1 MNKHTLLMKR
11 NKKQDASVGF
21 LFFLSLLAGG
31 HTVMHAITTPANAI
45 VQQENTCL
53 GSIVD
58 NLGEPVVGA
67 SVLVKGTLNGTISDV
82 DGRFSLK
89 HVRPGSILVVS
100 YVGYLSQEIVWD
112 GTTLRITLAKDTQML
127 DDVVVVGFG
136 TQKKVDLTGAVS
148 QVKMADVLGDR
159 PVINAAAALQGAMPG
174 LVVSGASGPG
184 QQKSFNIRG
193 TLSINGGSPLVL
205 IDNVE
210 GDLSAL
216 NPDDIES
223 VSVLKDASSAAIY
236 GARAACGV
244 ILVTTKHPKGESKIN
259 IDYGFNLGWE
269 RAISHPEQAAL
280 TDYIAAYEEAGFSNQ
295 YWAGNGDI
303 SRWKELLQQYQAGT
317 LQGVRENGIFAE
329 GDKVYYLKEGNPSA
343 NALGTGCLNNHSISL
358 SGGTDKVRFRLSG
371 NYSSEDGPM
380 ITNKDKYIRKAINA
394 FVSAD
399 VAKWYTQEA
408 TLFYTN
414 TKQTAAS
421 SSLNDPYTTR
431 LISWY
436 PEGYMPGELLGR
448 DEDLIID
455 SPRNALLCA
464 PTSRTDRTIPRIQL
478 KSILKPL
485 EGWTVTGEYTYNETN
500 YKYKD
505 YTGITTY
512 ADVQL
517 AVRTSPLDPTRD
529 KYTINTAVTKY
540 NALNL
545 YTNYDL
551 TVGKHTLGAMFG
563 FNQESYSEAKVNV
576 SAEGQAAPNVP
587 SLGAAQGL
595 KTISDTYSAYAIRGG
610 FGRLTYNFDNR
621 YLFTFNG
628 RYDGSSKFPKSNRFA
643 FFPSFSVGWRLD
655 NERFMDWTNGWLDE
669 LKLRGSY
676 GQIGNQNIQPYGYLA
691 TMNITE
697 GTPWINN
704 GGKVTYFTT
713 PGLIRANYTWEKVKT
728 TDIGWDVNLFGNR
741 LTATFDWYKRVTE
754 GMLSSGVELPST
766 VGASAPLQNVAD
778 MVTKGWELTVNWRD
792 RIGDVGYQIGF
803 NLYDHRSKITKYN
816 NETGNLKYYYE
827 GMRLGEIW
835 GYEADGFYAIDD
847 FNLEK
852 AKLGQWVL
860 KEGVTSI
867 NGYTVQPGDVKFKD
881 LDGDGVITAGEN
893 TNLNPG
899 DRKIIG
905 NNASRLLFGANLGV
919 NWKGFDL
926 SVMLQGVGKRDYV
939 LSATSIFPF
948 GGASTDGGVFFP
960 LYANQTD
967 FWQAKSYDPES
978 PDYMVA
984 KNPNCEL
991 YRVYG
996 QRGNAISNA
1005 RVSDKYLQ
1013 HAAYLRVKNLTLAYT
1028 LPQAWVRKA
1037 MLSKVRLY
1045 VSCEN
1050 LATFT
1055 SLPAGYDPESMSW
1068 SYPFYRTWSFGA
1080 NVSF

>member
-1 MNKHTLLMKR
+1 
-11 NKKQDASVGF
+11 
-21 LFFLSLLAGG
+21 
-31 HTVMHAITTPANAI
+31 
-45 VQQENTCL
+45 
-53 GSIVD
+53 
-58 NLGEPVVGA
+58 
-67 SVLVKGTLNGTISDV
+67 
-82 DGRFSLK
+82 
-89 HVRPGSILVVS
+89 
-100 YVGYLSQEIVWD
+100 
-112 GTTLRITLAKDTQML
+112 
-127 DDVVVVGFG
+127 
-136 TQKKVDLTGAVS
+136 
-148 QVKMADVLGDR
+148 
-159 PVINAAAALQGAMPG
+159 
-174 LVVSGASGPG
+174 
-184 QQKSFNIRG
+184 
-193 TLSINGGSPLVL
+193 
-205 IDNVE
+205 
-210 GDLSAL
+210 
-216 NPDDIES
+216 
-223 VSVLKDASSAAIY
+223 
-236 GARAACGV
+236 
-244 ILVTTKHPKGESKIN
+244 
-259 IDYGFNLGWE
+259 
-269 RAISHPEQAAL
+269 
-280 TDYIAAYEEAGFSNQ
+280 
-295 YWAGNGDI
+295 
-303 SRWKELLQQYQAGT
+303 
-317 LQGVRENGIFAE
+317 
-329 GDKVYYLKEGNPSA
+329 
-343 NALGTGCLNNHSISL
+343 
-358 SGGTDKVRFRLSG
+358 
-371 NYSSEDGPM
+371 
-380 ITNKDKYIRKAINA
+380 
-394 FVSAD
+394 
-399 VAKWYTQEA
+399 
-408 TLFYTN
+408 
-414 TKQTAAS
+414 
-421 SSLNDPYTTR
+421 
-431 LISWY
+431 
-436 PEGYMPGELLGR
+436 MPGEILGR
-448 DEDLIID
+448 EEDLIID

-464 PTSRTDRTIPRIQL
+464 PASRTDNSIPRIQL

-485 EGWTVTGEYTYNETN
+485 EGWTITGEYTYNETN

-505 YTGITTY
+505 YTGVTTY

-551 TVGKHTLGAMFG
+551 TLGKHTLGAMLG

-595 KTISDTYSAYAIRGG
+595 KTISDTYSEYAIRGG
-610 FGRLTYNFDNR
+610 FGRLTYNFDDR

-628 RYDGSSKFPKSNRFA
+628 HYDGSSKFPKSNRFT

-655 NERFMDWTNGWLDE
+655 NERFMDWTNNWLDE

-691 TMNITE
+691 TMNISE
-697 GTPWINN
+697 GNPWINK

-728 TDIGWDVNLFGNR
+728 TDIGLDVNLFGNR
-741 LTATFDWYKRVTE
+741 LTSTFDWYKRVTE

-778 MVTKGWELTVNWRD
+778 MVTKGWELAVNWRD
-792 RIGDVGYQIGF
+792 RIGEVGYQIGF

-816 NETGNLKYYYE
+816 NETGNLNYYYE
-827 GMRLGEIW
+827 GMRFGEIW
-835 GYEADGFYAIDD
+835 GYEADGF
-847 FNLEK
+847 
-852 AKLGQWVL
+852 
-860 KEGVTSI
+860 
-867 NGYTVQPGDVKFKD
+867 
-881 LDGDGVITAGEN
+881 
-893 TNLNPG
+893 
-899 DRKIIG
+899 
-905 NNASRLLFGANLGV
+905 LGV

-939 LSATSIFPF
+939 LEGTSIFPF
-948 GGASTDGGVFFP
+948 GGASSDGGAFFP

-996 QRGNAISNA
+996 QRGNAASNA

-1028 LPQAWVRKA
+1028 LPQAWVHKV

-1055 SLPAGYDPESMSW
+1055 SLPNGYDPESMSW

>member
-1 MNKHTLLMKR
+1 
-11 NKKQDASVGF
+11 
-21 LFFLSLLAGG
+21 
-31 HTVMHAITTPANAI
+31 
-45 VQQENTCL
+45 
-53 GSIVD
+53 
-58 NLGEPVVGA
+58 
-67 SVLVKGTLNGTISDV
+67 
-82 DGRFSLK
+82 
-89 HVRPGSILVVS
+89 
-100 YVGYLSQEIVWD
+100 
-112 GTTLRITLAKDTQML
+112 
-127 DDVVVVGFG
+127 
-136 TQKKVDLTGAVS
+136 
-148 QVKMADVLGDR
+148 
-159 PVINAAAALQGAMPG
+159 
-174 LVVSGASGPG
+174 
-184 QQKSFNIRG
+184 
-193 TLSINGGSPLVL
+193 
-205 IDNVE
+205 
-210 GDLSAL
+210 
-216 NPDDIES
+216 
-223 VSVLKDASSAAIY
+223 
-236 GARAACGV
+236 
-244 ILVTTKHPKGESKIN
+244 
-259 IDYGFNLGWE
+259 
-269 RAISHPEQAAL
+269 
-280 TDYIAAYEEAGFSNQ
+280 
-295 YWAGNGDI
+295 
-303 SRWKELLQQYQAGT
+303 
-317 LQGVRENGIFAE
+317 
-329 GDKVYYLKEGNPSA
+329 
-343 NALGTGCLNNHSISL
+343 
-358 SGGTDKVRFRLSG
+358 
-371 NYSSEDGPM
+371 
-380 ITNKDKYIRKAINA
+380 
-394 FVSAD
+394 
-399 VAKWYTQEA
+399 
-408 TLFYTN
+408 
-414 TKQTAAS
+414 
-421 SSLNDPYTTR
+421 
-431 LISWY
+431 
-436 PEGYMPGELLGR
+436 MPGEILGR
-448 DEDLIID
+448 EEDLIID

-464 PTSRTDRTIPRIQL
+464 PTSRTDNSIPRIQL

-485 EGWTVTGEYTYNETN
+485 EGWTITGEYTYNETN

-505 YTGITTY
+505 YTGVTTY

-551 TVGKHTLGAMFG
+551 TLGKHTLGAMLG

-587 SLGAAQGL
+587 SFGAAQGL
-595 KTISDTYSAYAIRGG
+595 KTISDTYSEYAIRGG

-628 RYDGSSKFPKSNRFA
+628 HYDGSSKFPKSNRFT

-655 NERFMDWTNGWLDE
+655 NERFMDWTNNWLDE

-691 TMNITE
+691 TMNISE
-697 GTPWINN
+697 GNPWINK

-728 TDIGWDVNLFGNR
+728 TDIGLDVNLFGNR
-741 LTATFDWYKRVTE
+741 LTSTFDWYKRVTE

-778 MVTKGWELTVNWRD
+778 MVTKGWELAVNWRD
-792 RIGDVGYQIGF
+792 RIGEVGYQIGF

-816 NETGNLKYYYE
+816 NETGNLNYYYE
-827 GMRLGEIW
+827 GMRFGEIW
-835 GYEADGFYAIDD
+835 GYEADGF
-847 FNLEK
+847 
-852 AKLGQWVL
+852 
-860 KEGVTSI
+860 
-867 NGYTVQPGDVKFKD
+867 
-881 LDGDGVITAGEN
+881 
-893 TNLNPG
+893 
-899 DRKIIG
+899 
-905 NNASRLLFGANLGV
+905 LGV

-939 LSATSIFPF
+939 LEGTSIFPF
-948 GGASTDGGVFFP
+948 GGASSDGGAFFP

-996 QRGNAISNA
+996 QRGNAASNA

-1028 LPQAWVRKA
+1028 LPQAWVHKV

-1055 SLPAGYDPESMSW
+1055 SLPNGYDPESMSW

>member
-1 MNKHTLLMKR
+1 MRTKHDKSLRLL
-11 NKKQDASVGF
+11 F
-21 LFFLSLLAGG
+21 LLSLFAGANSVAYTLAAPLPV
-31 HTVMHAITTPANAI
+31 TI
-45 VQQENTCL
+45 QQEHTCE
-53 GSIVD
+53 GFIVD
-58 NLGEPVVGA
+58 RAGEPVVGA
-67 SVLVKGTLNGTISDV
+67 SVLVKGTLNGTISDGN
-82 DGRFSLK
+82 GRFSLRQ
-89 HVRPGSILVVS
+89 VQPGSRLVIS
-100 YVGYLSQEIVWD
+100 YVGYLSQEIVWNG
-112 GTTLRITLAKDTQML
+112 GTLHITLAEDTQML

-159 PVINAAAALQGAMPG
+159 PVINASAALQGSIPG
-174 LVVSGASGPG
+174 LIVSGASAPG
-184 QQKSFNIRG
+184 QKKSFNIRG
-193 TLSINGGSPLVL
+193 TLSINGGAPLVL

-210 GDLSAL
+210 GDLSTL

-244 ILVTTKHPKGESKIN
+244 ILVTTKRPREEAKIS

-269 RAISHPEQAAL
+269 RAINHPEQAAL
-280 TDYIAAYEEAGFSNQ
+280 RDYIAAYEEAGFSNQ

-329 GDKVYYLKEGNPSA
+329 EDKVYYLKEGNPSA
-343 NALGTGCLNNHSISL
+343 NALGTGFLNNHHIAL
-358 SGGTDKVRFRLSG
+358 SGGTDKIRFRLSG
-371 NYSSEDGPM
+371 NYSTEDGPM

-408 TLFYTN
+408 TIFYTN

-421 SSLNDPYTTR
+421 NTLRNPYTTR

-436 PEGYMPGELLGR
+436 PEGYMPGEILGL
-448 DEDLIID
+448 DEELIID

-464 PTSRTDRTIPRIQL
+464 PTSRTDNSIPRIQL

-485 EGWTVTGEYTYNETN
+485 KGWTLTGEYTYNETN

-551 TVGKHTLGAMFG
+551 TLGKHTLGAMLG
-563 FNQESYSEAKVNV
+563 FNQESFSEAKVNV

-587 SLGAAQGL
+587 SFGAAQGL
-595 KTISDTYSAYAIRGG
+595 KTLSDTYSEYAIRGG
-610 FGRLTYNFDNR
+610 FGRLTYNFDDR

-655 NERFMDWTNGWLDE
+655 NERFMDGSNDWLDE

-691 TMNITE
+691 TMNIAE
-697 GTPWINN
+697 GTPWINK

-728 TDIGWDVNLFGNR
+728 TDIGLDFNAFDNR
-741 LTATFDWYKRVTE
+741 LTSTFDWYKRVTE

-778 MVTKGWELTVNWRD
+778 MVTKGWELAVNWRD
-792 RIGDVGYQIGF
+792 HIGEVGYQIGF

-816 NETGNLKYYYE
+816 NETGNLAYYYE

-835 GYEADGFYAIDD
+835 GYEADGYYAIDD
-847 FNLEK
+847 FDLEK
-852 AKLGQWVL
+852 AKRGQWVL

-893 TNLNPG
+893 THLNPG

-926 SVMLQGVGKRDYV
+926 SVLMQGVGKRDYV
-939 LSATSIFPF
+939 LQSASIFPF
-948 GGASTDGGVFFP
+948 GGADSDGGAFWP
-960 LYANQTD
+960 LYSNQTD

-978 PDYMVA
+978 ADYMVA

-996 QRGNAISNA
+996 QIGNAASNA

-1013 HAAYLRVKNLTLAYT
+1013 NAAYLRIKNLTLAYT

-1055 SLPAGYDPESMSW
+1055 SLPKGYDPESMSW